1 MAKIKVSDKHHLAWL
16 RSRRKLLV
24 EELSQLAV
32 ARLVVETAHGRLEV
46 LAPRSKLARSI
57 GAQLGER
64 AQCFLTPLFSTR
76 AIHPVVYTQSAGS
89 QALHFFTP
97 LGDPLLTA
105 VLIGKKL
112 EWRKLRAP
120 SQKGK

>member
-1 MAKIKVSDKHHLAWL
+1 MATSKVSDKHHLAWV
-16 RSRRKLLV
+16 RSRRELIV
-24 EELSQLAV
+24 EELSRLAV
-32 ARLVVETAHGRLEV
+32 ARLMVELVHGRLEV
-46 LAPRSKLARSI
+46 VAPRSKVARLMR
-57 GAQLGER
+57 AQLGEP

-76 AIHPVVYTQSAGS
+76 ANHPVAYTQSAGS

-105 VLIGKKL
+105 VLCGKKL
-112 EWRKLRAP
+112 EWRELRPP